1 MKKFTKG
8 CLAAALVTFMIGIV
22 LFGVG
27 ALFGGLRQ
35 LEHINVWNRTGI
47 PFGFFRN
54 GNQISFGFFDWDD
67 DWREYWDWDSKEW
80 KELERMETEALAAVE
95 ELEDLEDYE
104 AFEEFEDHEEFED
117 YEEVEQFDDL
127 EDQADDTADNG
138 SAGDHANRKS
148 TGLTADSIRN
158 MELEVGA
165 CKMYIKETDS
175 REVSIAIEGECE
187 DHYRYRIKDGN
198 TLLLVH
204 KDMSYDALDTI
215 WQRSHPRGNTK
226 LYLYLPKTAVFDEIT
241 IDFGAGKLDAG
252 YLKAREIE
260 INAGAGKCSFEGLEA
275 SETIE
280 LTMGAGMIST
290 GSLTAAE
297 AKLDIAAGELT
308 IDDAKVSRKTE
319 ATVSMGNADL
329 KGTFAGELEVECS
342 MGNLKFTLEGAEQ
355 DYNYDIESGLGSVR
369 IGDKRY
375 NDLADDHRIN
385 NGGSTMVD
393 ISCSMGSVEV
403 DFTK

>member
-1 MKKFTKG
+1 
-8 CLAAALVTFMIGIV
+8 
-22 LFGVG
+22 
-27 ALFGGLRQ
+27 
-35 LEHINVWNRTGI
+35 
-47 PFGFFRN
+47 
-54 GNQISFGFFDWDD
+54 
-67 DWREYWDWDSKEW
+67 
-80 KELERMETEALAAVE
+80 
-95 ELEDLEDYE
+95 
-104 AFEEFEDHEEFED
+104 
-117 YEEVEQFDDL
+117 
-127 EDQADDTADNG
+127 
-138 SAGDHANRKS
+138 
-148 TGLTADSIRN
+148 

-175 REVSIAIEGECE
+175 SEVSITIEGECE

-280 LTMGAGMIST
+280 LTMGAGRIST
-290 GSLTAAE
+290 GSLTAEE

-369 IGDKRY
+369 IGDKR
-375 NDLADDHRIN
+375 
-385 NGGSTMVD
+385 
-393 ISCSMGSVEV
+393 
-403 DFTK
+403 